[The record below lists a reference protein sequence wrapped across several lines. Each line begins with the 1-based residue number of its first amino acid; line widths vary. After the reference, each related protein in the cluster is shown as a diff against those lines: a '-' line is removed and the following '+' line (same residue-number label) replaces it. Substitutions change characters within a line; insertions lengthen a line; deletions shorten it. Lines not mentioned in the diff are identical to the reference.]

1 MRERS
6 SAPGA
11 GSRIEDLAVKWTHL
25 TISVP
30 QGANVELGV
39 FLFAVIM
46 LSVNIGL
53 IVAMRYERRVR

>member
-1 MRERS
+1 M
-6 SAPGA
+6 A
-11 GSRIEDLAVKWTHL
+11 LKWTHL

-30 QGANVELGV
+30 QGANVELGI

-53 IVAMRYERRVR
+53 VVAMRYERRVR